1 MVLQKADELSRM
13 EARIDCRAFVQAVKR
28 HRVALSVRQSAEWGM
43 GAMQSMCGRLQHRL
57 PAQKSKRRLLLDLAT
72 RYFNFRTC
80 TCRFNQIST
89 VYSAEHTS
97 AVLRTRMSHYYTVC
111 NNVVY

>member
-1 MVLQKADELSRM
+1 MLQKADELARM

-57 PAQKSKRRLLLDLAT
+57 PANKHARRLLLDLAT
-72 RYFNFRTC
+72 RFFNFRTR
-80 TCRFNQIST
+80 TCGFNQIRT
-89 VYSAEHTS
+89 VYSHEHTS
-97 AVLRTRMSHYYTVC
+97 AVLRTRMSHYYTVR